1 MASAQEKPIPI
12 TQNSIPDNL
21 MRLLHDLLV
30 EPKASHIY
38 NLLHTPELWHGNYF
52 LTLMKILTSE
62 KVQRMAVLVPDIV
75 ARGRASTSSEDKAH
89 RIELLSKNYFDA
101 GITLPTQLITTP
113 YGPVV
118 ILLFDSHKESD
129 NVLFIQASQKY
140 QTEHSKD
147 FLLEGQMR
155 KIFATYRRVRSKQ
168 APAQEMN
175 SPPCYADEFGVVQPG
190 IVIDRYAYLASSI
203 EIGAKHCSVNPADYV
218 R

>member
-1 MASAQEKPIPI
+1 MANAQPIPI
-12 TQNSIPDNL
+12 TQNSIPDSL

-75 ARGRASTSSEDKAH
+75 ARGRASTSNEDKSH
-89 RIELLSKNYFDA
+89 RIELLSKNFFDA
-101 GITLPTQLITTP
+101 AITLPSQLITTP

-118 ILLFDSHKESD
+118 ILLFDSHKEGDS
-129 NVLFIQASQKY
+129 VLFIQASQKY
-140 QTEHSKD
+140 QTEHSKE
-147 FLLEGQMR
+147 FLLDGQMR

-168 APAQEMN
+168 PPLNEVS
-175 SPPCYADEFGVVQPG
+175 SPVCYADEFGVIQPG
-190 IVIDRYAYLASSI
+190 IVVDRYAYLATPL
-203 EIGAKHCSVNPADYV
+203 EIGAKHCSVNPADFV